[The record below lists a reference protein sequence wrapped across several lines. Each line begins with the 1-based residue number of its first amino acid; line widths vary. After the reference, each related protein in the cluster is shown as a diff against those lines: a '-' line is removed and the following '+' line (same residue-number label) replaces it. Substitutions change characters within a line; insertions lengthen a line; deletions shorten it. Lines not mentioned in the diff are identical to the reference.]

1 MELCIFLHKTF
12 ATVMLRKLFT
22 LACSLTVFIA
32 LHAQDSLVTPVVHR
46 SPYRTRFMTDGPVI
60 VGGLGLTLLGYSM
73 IVNKDNL
80 TATELA
86 SRKKENIPWFDRG
99 NAGYFNDKAND
110 DSYIPFFASFA
121 LPIAGS
127 LIDRNQR
134 SHFLQVTSL
143 YLETMAIS
151 GALYTLTAGAISRSR
166 PLVYNTATPY
176 DRRVSNNSQRSFF
189 AGHVSATASAT
200 FFAAQVFSDFN
211 PDSKAKPY
219 IWAAAAAL
227 PALVGYYRYEA
238 GQHFL
243 SDILLG
249 YGIGMATGIL
259 IPKLHRHGITRS
271 LSVTPQ
277 FGNGYRGLA
286 LVYRLPSKN
295 HMNLQRNP

>member
-1 MELCIFLHKTF
+1 
-12 ATVMLRKLFT
+12 MLRKLFALT
-22 LACSLTVFIA
+22 CSFTVFIA
-32 LHAQDSLVTPVVHR
+32 LHAQDSLITPVHR
-46 SPYRTRFMTDGPVI
+46 SPYQTRLTTDGPVI
-60 VGGLGLTLLGYSM
+60 IGGLGLTVLGYNM
-73 IVNKDNL
+73 IINKDNL
-80 TATELA
+80 TTAELTT
-86 SRKKENIPWFDRG
+86 RKKENIPWFDRG

-110 DSYIPFFASFA
+110 DSYIPFFTSFV

-151 GALYTLTAGAISRSR
+151 GALYTITAGAISRSR
-166 PLVYNTATPY
+166 PLVYNTAVPY

-211 PDSKAKPY
+211 PGSKAKPY
-219 IWAAAAAL
+219 VWAAAAAL

-249 YGIGMATGIL
+249 YGIGMATGML
-259 IPKLHRHGITRS
+259 IPRLHRQGITKS
-271 LSVTPQ
+271 LSLVPQ
-277 FGNGYRGLA
+277 LGKDYRGLS
-286 LVYRLPSKN
+286 LVYRLPPAN
-295 HMNLQRNP
+295 HITHQRNP